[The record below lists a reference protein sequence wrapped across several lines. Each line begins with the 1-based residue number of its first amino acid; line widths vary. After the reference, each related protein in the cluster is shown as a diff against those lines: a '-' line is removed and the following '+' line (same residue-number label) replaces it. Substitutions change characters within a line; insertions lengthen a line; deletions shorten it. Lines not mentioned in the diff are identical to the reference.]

1 MELKRGTRLKN
12 RYEIVSVLGQGGFA
26 CTYKAIDNLV
36 NRYVAVKVSENSLSH
51 EARILKALHNVPHI
65 SHLYDSFTEN
75 GMHFIVMRLVSG
87 QPLIEYQKKNG
98 GTIPI
103 SMLKHLLPSLLITL
117 DQMHAH
123 GIIHRDISPG
133 NLMIDEDNT
142 LYLIDFGAATSLKE
156 SALKNL
162 FTFNHKGLDA
172 PEHLDAAAQ
181 GTWTDVFS
189 LCATIVNLLTG
200 KGIALPSDRQV
211 FDPVPGMLT
220 KCSLS
225 TKMQNALIKGL
236 STDPSKRYQHVY
248 DFANDFYGRDLQ
260 SSSLDNTYSVQYH
273 ARTDIGNRPVNQDNF
288 MVDTLFSYAGEDC
301 EIKGSIDCTSEE
313 LHAVALADGVASSSH
328 GELASKAA
336 IQAVSHFIER
346 YQDCQDLPET
356 LLDDFLDQVNE
367 KIIFLGTKLGKTAST
382 LSVFLWKNNQY
393 FVANIG
399 DSPVYR
405 FSGGKLTCLTTAHTV
420 AREKLSKGENITAR
434 DLHVLTSYLGKENTA
449 GSQMASIRSGTIEKG
464 DIFLICSDGIS
475 EVLTDDMKKKYM
487 KKDGDKALHTIFHQ
501 AHKKQNM
508 DNCTAILLKF

>member
-1 MELKRGTRLKN
+1 MELKLGTRLKN
-12 RYEIVSVLGQGGFA
+12 RYEIISILGQGGFA

-36 NRYVAVKVSENSLSH
+36 NRYVAIKASENSLSH
-51 EARILKALHNVPHI
+51 EVKILKALYNVPHI

-75 GMHFIVMRLVSG
+75 GTHFIVMRLVSG
-87 QPLIEYQKKNG
+87 QPLLEYQKKNG

-103 SMLKHLLPSLLITL
+103 SMLKQLLPSLLITL
-117 DQMHAH
+117 DQMHNH

-133 NLMIDEDNT
+133 NLIIDEDNT

-156 SALKNL
+156 AALKNL

-172 PEHLDAAAQ
+172 PEHLNLAAQ

-200 KGIALPSDRQV
+200 EGIALPSDRQV
-211 FDPVPGMLT
+211 FDPVPGVLT

-225 TKMQNALIKGL
+225 TKMQNALMKGL
-236 STDPSKRYQHVY
+236 STDPAKRYQHVY

-260 SSSLDNTYSVQYH
+260 SSSLEKTYSVQYH
-273 ARTDIGNRPVNQDNF
+273 ARTDIGSRPVNQDNF
-288 MVDTLFSYAGEDC
+288 MVDIFFAYAGEDC

-313 LHAVALADGVASSSH
+313 LHAAALADGVASSNH

-346 YQDCQDLPET
+346 CRDNQDYSET

-367 KIIFLGTKLGKTAST
+367 KIVFLGTKLGKTAST
-382 LSVFLWKNNQY
+382 LSVFLWMNNQY
-393 FVANIG
+393 FMANIG
-399 DSPVYR
+399 DSPIYR
-405 FSGGKLTCLTTAHTV
+405 LSGGKLTCLTTAHTM
-420 AREKLSKGENITAR
+420 AREKLLKGESIAAR
-434 DLHVLTSYLGKENTA
+434 DLHTLIFYLGKENTA

-464 DIFLICSDGIS
+464 DIFLICSDGVS
-475 EVLTDDMKKKYM
+475 EVLTDDMIIKYM
-487 KKDGDKALHTIFHQ
+487 KKDGEKAIRTIFHR

-508 DNCTAILLKF
+508 DNCTAVILRF